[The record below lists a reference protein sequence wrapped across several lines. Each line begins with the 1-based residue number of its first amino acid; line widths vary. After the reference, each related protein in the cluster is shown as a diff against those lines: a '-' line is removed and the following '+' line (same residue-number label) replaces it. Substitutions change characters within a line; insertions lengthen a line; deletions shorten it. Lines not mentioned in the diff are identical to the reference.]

1 MDNFFLLMCVSIG
14 LVVLI
19 GFFNE
24 KVTRLPNEI
33 ALMLFATIIGCGIT
47 VVWSGMRE
55 VSVKELLNSIQI
67 FNLEKFLL
75 HGVLCF
81 MLFAGSCHLRLNEF
95 ARHARQVG
103 VLAFFCTL
111 VGALLYGAL
120 FFLISR
126 LTPFGLSLPVCLMFG
141 SIIAPTDPI
150 AATSIL
156 RKFGLPKQTGFLM
169 EAESLLNDGVGV
181 ALFVFFSG
189 MLGAGDGSRFLV
201 VMVREI
207 FGAVLIGGAVMGLC
221 WQIFRRTEDAHR
233 KIFVSLFAVSLSY
246 LLCEAAGCSGPIA
259 CVVAGLCFSTLR
271 ERAERKRKIDGLELF
286 NDFWETLDVF
296 FNSLLYIMLG
306 LSFMRIAQMPWIGVL
321 SVVAVLVNLVSR
333 FSSLWLGTWLLGPLP
348 DGYDRLRFSTLFTW
362 GGLRGGLSVALAMST
377 AALLSSEHYFILLG
391 STYAVVFFTTVVQG
405 LTVRRVYN
413 RLSAQVKM
421 GET

>member
-14 LVVLI
+14 MVVLI

-33 ALMLFATIIGCGIT
+33 ALMLFATIVGCAIT
-47 VVWSGMRE
+47 VVWSGMRN
-55 VSVKELLNSIQI
+55 VSVKELLNGIQV

-111 VGALLYGAL
+111 VGALLYGGL

-126 LTPFGLSLPVCLMFG
+126 LVSIKLSLPVCLMFG

-156 RKFGLPKQTGFLM
+156 RKFGLPKHTGFLM

-189 MLGAGDGSRFLV
+189 MLGAGSGSRFLV
-201 VMVREI
+201 VMLREI
-207 FGAVLIGGAVMGLC
+207 LGAVVIGGAVMGLC
-221 WQIFRRTEDAHR
+221 WQIFRRTEDVHR

-259 CVVAGLCFSTLR
+259 CVAAGLCFSTLR
-271 ERAERKRKIDGLELF
+271 ERAERRQRIEGLELF

-306 LSFMRIAQMPWIGVL
+306 LSFMRIMQMPRIALL
-321 SVVAVLVNLVSR
+321 SLAAVLVNLASR
-333 FSSLWLGTWLLGPLP
+333 FGSLWAGTWLLGPLP

-377 AALLSSEHYFILLG
+377 AALLGSEDYIILLG
-391 STYAVVFFTTVVQG
+391 CTYAVVFFTTVVQG
-405 LTVRRVYN
+405 LTVKRVYN
-413 RLSAQVKM
+413 RLSAQIR
-421 GET
+421 